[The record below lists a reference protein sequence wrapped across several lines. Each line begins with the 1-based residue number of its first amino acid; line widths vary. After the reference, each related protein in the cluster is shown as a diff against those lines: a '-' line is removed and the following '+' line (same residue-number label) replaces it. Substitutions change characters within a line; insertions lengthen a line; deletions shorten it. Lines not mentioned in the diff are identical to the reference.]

1 MEELPPDLSYSI
13 FQFLPNKD
21 LRNIILAGREIGDI
35 SRKALLPSKDID
47 RFIDLTREYE
57 NNEAYLKLKSFL
69 DFENISNYLG
79 AEVGQDAI
87 FIKYINDNMENIL
100 LEARNADIFKLL
112 SESVYTKNVY
122 DNIIDNIKD
131 YNSTF
136 LRYKA
141 KYLRNLSKQ
150 ETIDA
155 IQNRDYALSWYGLDY
170 IIDELPYLSMTAI
183 LMYMAKLDMI
193 ASGELGPLLYSR
205 KNELFY
211 NFLSKWDK
219 ILHINEL
226 ALIILIEL
234 ATIHNVPFDPIQMNM
249 ESFYQMDS
257 FMSFNASCF
266 ENSKIFRLRSDSITA
281 MIEKCRNKDRSLK
294 GIMKRAIAR
303 RTLFQIRLA
312 NRPINTPIVRWL
324 LSQSEN
330 NENILQLYSEY
341 DKTRNDPILLKY
353 GINVYEDVSFMKHP
367 PIGIT
372 GISVQ
377 NKSLDEIVQE
387 INNNNYENLT
397 MGIANKL
404 LYTPENNDD
413 LASIFEFILK
423 TKFNVISG
431 MSILLSQ
438 LLVSNMLFDYDITYS
453 MSKDIIPGIKKLMNL
468 LKIQLDVYYIE

>member
-1 MEELPPDLSYSI
+1 MEELPSDLSYSI
-13 FQFLPNKD
+13 FQFLPNRD
-21 LRNIILAGREIGDI
+21 LRNVTLAGREIGNI

-47 RFIDLTREYE
+47 KFIDLTREYE

-69 DFENISNYLG
+69 DFKNISNYLG
-79 AEVGQDAI
+79 SQVGQDAL
-87 FIKYINDNMENIL
+87 FIKYINDNMEDIL
-100 LEARNADIFKLL
+100 LQARNADIFKLL
-112 SESVYTKNVY
+112 SESIYTKDVY
-122 DNIIDNIKD
+122 DNVIHSVKDDNP
-131 YNSTF
+131 TF

-141 KYLRNLSKQ
+141 KYLQKLSKQ

-155 IQNRDYALSWYGLDY
+155 IWDGDYALSWYGLDNL
-170 IIDELPYLSMTAI
+170 IDELPYLSMTTI
-183 LMYMAKLDMI
+183 LMYLAKLDMI
-193 ASGELGPLLYSR
+193 ASGEMGPLLYSR

-219 ILHINEL
+219 ILYINEL
-226 ALIILIEL
+226 ALIILIEM

-257 FMSFNASCF
+257 FMPFDTPGF
-266 ENSKIFRLRSDSITA
+266 ENSGIFRMNRDSIIA
-281 MIEKCRNKDRSLK
+281 RIEKSRNKDRSLK
-294 GIMKRAIAR
+294 GIMKRAIANGV
-303 RTLFQIRLA
+303 LFEIRSA
-312 NRPINTPIVRWL
+312 GRPINTPIVRWL

-330 NENILQLYSEY
+330 KENTMQLYSEY
-341 DKTRNDPILLKY
+341 DKTRNDPVLLKY

-367 PIGIT
+367 PLDAT

-397 MGIANKL
+397 MGIANEL
-404 LYTPENNDD
+404 LYTPENNDN
-413 LASIFEFILK
+413 LSSIFEIILK
-423 TKFNVISG
+423 TKYSTITG

-438 LLVSNMLFDYDITYS
+438 LLVSNMIFDYNITYP
-453 MSKDIIPGIKKLMNL
+453 MSKDIISKIEKLMNL